1 MMCYLPARNT
11 ITIVMPGKLV
21 GVFYQKNKNFNLFVP
36 NKHFQNLKKSIYQ
49 QTKKTKK
56 KISKNTIKIAKK
68 ILYKYTLIELFIVE

>member
-1 MMCYLPARNT
+1 MCYLPARNT

-36 NKHFQNLKKSIYQ
+36 NKHFRNLKKSIYQ

-56 KISKNTIKIAKK
+56 NSKNTIKIGEK